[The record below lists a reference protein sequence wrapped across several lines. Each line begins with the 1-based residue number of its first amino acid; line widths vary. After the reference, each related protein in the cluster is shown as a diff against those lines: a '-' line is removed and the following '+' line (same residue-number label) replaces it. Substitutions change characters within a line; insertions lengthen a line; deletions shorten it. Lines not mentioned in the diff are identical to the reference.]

1 MAAASLSSPRDVLLV
16 APPSSYRT
24 VPFLRAG
31 TRLGVDVVVASAGA
45 AAPVPA
51 RGGGIHVDA
60 RDPARAL
67 AAILAHPRIDRIGA
81 VVGTEDA
88 TTELAAH
95 VARAL
100 GLPHNPPTA
109 VRAARR
115 KDVGRRLTAR
125 AGLRTPRAV
134 AVDLDR
140 PLEGQIGAVRFP
152 AVVKPLALSASRGV
166 IRVDGAAALRRAVAR
181 VAPLLAEIDDAAAR
195 RRLLV
200 EDFVPGVE
208 VAVEGLLRAG
218 KLGVLAV
225 FDKPD
230 PLDGPY
236 FEETYYVSPSRL
248 DADVQRALAR
258 EIEAVCRAYGLREG
272 PVHAECRV
280 NEQGVWVLEAAARTI
295 GGDCARLFQLASGR
309 SLEERVLAHA
319 LGLDAAAAGFEGG
332 FGVLMIPVPRAG
344 VLRRVEGV
352 AAAARVPYVESLQ
365 IDARDG
371 QVLVPWPEG
380 SSYTGFVFARAPSA
394 ALAEAAL
401 REAHRRLNFVIAPL
415 LPVELGAGAAE
426 QRPQKE
432 TDPQGVGLGSR

>member
-1 MAAASLSSPRDVLLV
+1 MAAASLRPRPRVLLV

-31 TRLGVDVVVASAGA
+31 ERLGVDVLVASAGA
-45 AAPVPA
+45 AVPVPT

-60 RDPARAL
+60 RDPERAL
-67 AAILAHPRIDRIGA
+67 AVILAHPGIDLMGA
-81 VVGTEDA
+81 VVGTEDV

-100 GLPHNPPTA
+100 GLPHNAPAA

-134 AVDLDR
+134 TVDLDR
-140 PLEGQIGAVRFP
+140 PLERQIRAVRFP
-152 AVVKPLALSASRGV
+152 SVVKPLALSASRGV
-166 IRVDGAAALRRAVAR
+166 IRVDSTAALRQAVAR

-218 KLGVLAV
+218 TLRVLAV

-230 PLDGPY
+230 PLDGPF
-236 FEETYYVSPSRL
+236 FEETYYVSPSRFG
-248 DADVQRALAR
+248 ADVQRAVAQ
-258 EIEAVCRAYGLREG
+258 EIERVCLAYGLREG
-272 PVHAECRV
+272 PVHAECRI
-280 NEQGVWVLEAAARTI
+280 NERGVWVLEAAARTI
-295 GGDCARLFQLASGR
+295 GGDCARLFHLASGQ

-319 LGLDAAAAGFEGG
+319 LGLDLPAAGLDGG

-352 AAAARVPYVESLQ
+352 ASAMRVPYVEKLQ
-365 IDARDG
+365 IDVRDG

-380 SSYTGFVFARAPSA
+380 SSYTGFVYARAPSA

-401 REAHRRLNFVIAPL
+401 REAHRQLNFVIAPL
-415 LPVELGAGAAE
+415 LPLELGAAAA
-426 QRPQKE
+426 QRAQRE
-432 TDPQGVGLGSR
+432 TGPQGAGLGSP